1 MSVLL
6 DNLDLFIRGF
16 LGTIQLFVIAAIGS
30 LVVGGVLAAMRVSP
44 VPFLRGAGMTYVNIV
59 RNTPLTLVL
68 FFFAFAWNRLDI
80 VTLPFFALA
89 ASGLIVYTAAFVC
102 EVLRSGVNTV
112 PVGQAEASRA
122 LGLNFGLTLS
132 QVVMPQALRAVV
144 PPLVSVEIALL
155 KNTTIAA
162 GFSVVEAGS
171 IIPSLS
177 ERGYNVLVGG
187 LWVALGFVILVVPLT
202 LLQRYLERRWR
213 PCCSTFPVRGPAGA
227 TASSPSS
234 AGRWSWRS
242 SGTCCTGSRPPA
254 SSRARSGR
262 SSSTRTSSC
271 CCWALCWPR

>member
-6 DNLDLFIRGF
+6 DNLDLFTRGF

-30 LVVGGVLAAMRVSP
+30 LVVGGILAAMRVSP
-44 VPFLRGAGMTYVNIV
+44 VPFLRGAGLTYVNLV

-68 FFFAFAWNRLDI
+68 FFFAFAWNRLGI

-89 ASGLIVYTAAFVC
+89 ATGLIVYTAAFVC

-112 PVGQAEASRA
+112 SVGQAEASRA

-187 LWVALGFVILVVPLT
+187 LWVALGFVILVIPLT
-202 LLQRYLERRWR
+202 LLQRYLERRWK
-213 PCCSTFPVRGPAGA
+213 V
-227 TASSPSS
+227 
-234 AGRWSWRS
+234 
-242 SGTCCTGSRPPA
+242 
-254 SSRARSGR
+254 AR
-262 SSSTRTSSC
+262 
-271 CCWALCWPR
+271 

>member
-122 LGLNFGLTLS
+122 LGLSFGLTLS

-162 GFSVVEAGS
+162 GFSVVEAGP

-213 PCCSTFPVRGPAGA
+213 V
-227 TASSPSS
+227 
-234 AGRWSWRS
+234 
-242 SGTCCTGSRPPA
+242 
-254 SSRARSGR
+254 AR
-262 SSSTRTSSC
+262 
-271 CCWALCWPR
+271 